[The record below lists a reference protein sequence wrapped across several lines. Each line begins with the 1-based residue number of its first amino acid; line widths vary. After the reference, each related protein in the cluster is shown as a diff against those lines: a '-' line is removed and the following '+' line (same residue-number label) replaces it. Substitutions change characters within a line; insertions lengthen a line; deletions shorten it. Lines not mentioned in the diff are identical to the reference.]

1 MEIKLWISV
10 GQFPDWGGVD
20 GDFTP
25 GQHILRKVEIKMD
38 FYWSVPSSLD
48 TLQPDP
54 SSPTLGHI
62 LLFRY
67 RISASNLLSMPL
79 SLPSP
84 TLDLFGGGAIEGSS
98 LPVSAPRVPRFTW
111 F

>member
-1 MEIKLWISV
+1 MLYFIESLQSFFYQFKLRH
-10 GQFPDWGGVD
+10 QPPKC
-20 GDFTP
+20 TP
-25 GQHILRKVEIKMD
+25 SLPEHL
-38 FYWSVPSSLD
+38 SSSSLRLSPQ
-48 TLQPDP
+48 TLDIPQPDP

-62 LLFRY
+62 FLFRY
-67 RISASNLLSMPL
+67 HISASNLLSMPL